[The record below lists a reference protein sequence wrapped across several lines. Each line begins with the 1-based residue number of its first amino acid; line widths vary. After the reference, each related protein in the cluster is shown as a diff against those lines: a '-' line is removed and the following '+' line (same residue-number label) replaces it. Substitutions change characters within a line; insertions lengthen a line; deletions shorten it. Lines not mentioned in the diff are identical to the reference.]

1 MFVKF
6 DQQLKRCDRVIRQRI
21 RPHIHPVISHL
32 KVESYEIAGEPIPA
46 DEFLSKARSGE
57 ITFQPFNVG
66 SLWGT
71 TWGTTWFKLTGTLP
85 HEENIPDNLKKRPV
99 ELTLDLGWYDHSV
112 GGHIEG
118 MLYRPDGRVIKAV
131 HPRAYWPRIVT
142 ADGTALIDTDE
153 KGNFTLYL
161 EAACNPLLLG
171 VPPFI
176 ATDLGEKATGKTEEQ
191 YQFRAADVTIFDERF
206 EDYWLDLDVVSSLMR
221 ELDPKS
227 PRYCKLG
234 KALQRSLNTFD
245 EQDLDSVVA
254 ARAHLSGVLSQPA
267 SSSAMTM
274 GAIGHAHIDSAWL
287 WPVRETQR
295 KVCRTVANVLALM
308 DEDPDF
314 RYAMSSA
321 QQYQWLEQSRP
332 DLWKRM
338 QQRIREGRFIP
349 VGGMWVE
356 SDGMLPA
363 GESLIRQLSYGNR
376 YFAQKLGVKPHGVWL
391 PDSFGYTQAWPQIAR
406 RAGYSWFL
414 TQKIS
419 WNDTTKFPYHSFLW
433 EGLDGSQIFTHFPPA
448 DTYAASVTA
457 QELAYSEKNFKNK
470 DLSSLALM
478 LFGYGDGGGGPTREM
493 MGRVRRFADLEGMPR
508 VQMMD
513 PDVFFAQ
520 AEQEM
525 RENAEINTVIDSPD
539 ELTVEADNGEHFRE
553 GEQVSEMP
561 VYKGEL
567 YLELHRATLTSQQEM
582 KRLCRMEESLLRTA
596 EYLFTAASLLVPGYR
611 YPTEEMDRIWQALL
625 LNQFHDILP
634 GSAIAW
640 VHRQAREQYA
650 KDIARLRELIADV
663 TRLLEH
669 TDAGFAPG
677 LAPGQV
683 SGTAE
688 ASGASRGLAQVK
700 NAHISPADWVVR
712 ALEPGDGVEIG
723 GVEGDSVS
731 DGVAH
736 STDVTH
742 STGHG
747 SSSPMQSEKLSVER
761 TADGMLHI
769 SGGLLDATIAADGSI
784 TSLIDVTHQ
793 RELVAQGYHLGTYEM
808 LKDEPTEWDAW
819 NIDRDAFLREVQ
831 ISGGTI
837 TAVRELEGGRRVEVA
852 SDVTFSHSSIHTL
865 ITFCAHS
872 PVVDFA
878 LRVEWH
884 EKDRFLKMRMPLAIS
899 TSQAQFDSQYGIVT
913 GPVRKNSESQEA
925 GYEHCSQ
932 RFVRVAEGD
941 YALAVLNNSTYG
953 CDVSEI
959 DSTGVRSQGTLI
971 RTSLVSSPVFPDPHT
986 DEGEHV
992 YHFQLLANASVEATV
1007 QTAAN
1012 LNAVGVDELPGLAPL
1027 IRLVGEEGKPSQS
1040 VMLDWVKMAD
1050 DGSGDVIARVYE
1062 PLGRQAQAKLELA
1075 DVLATAQVRE
1085 VGILE
1090 NNEVPADLP
1099 VSISRDYQAAQL
1111 ATLHLQPFEMATLRF
1126 RRG

>member
-57 ITFQPFNVG
+57 ITFQPFSVG

-221 ELDPKS
+221 ELDPRS

-295 KVCRTVANVLALM
+295 KVCRTVANALALM

-478 LFGYGDGGGGPTREM
+478 LFGYGDGGGGPTRGM
-493 MGRVRRFADLEGMPR
+493 MGRVRRFANLEGMPR

-520 AEQEM
+520 AEQEI
-525 RENAEINTVIDSPD
+525 RENAEINTVIDSPA
-539 ELTVEADNGEHFRE
+539 ELTVEADSGEHFRE

-640 VHRQAREQYA
+640 VHCQAREQYA
-650 KDIARLRELIADV
+650 KDIARLRELITDV

-669 TDAGFAPG
+669 TDAG
-677 LAPGQV
+677 LAH
-683 SGTAE
+683 
-688 ASGASRGLAQVK
+688 VK
-700 NAHISPADWVVR
+700 NAHICQSDWIAR
-712 ALEPGDGVEIG
+712 SLERGGYASQNSSESTSISASVNSAAPSHLLNVEHQ
-723 GVEGDSVS
+723 S
-731 DGVAH
+731 DG
-736 STDVTH
+736 T
-742 STGHG
+742 
-747 SSSPMQSEKLSVER
+747 
-761 TADGMLHI
+761 LHI
-769 SGGLLDATIAADGSI
+769 SGGLLDAAIDSDGSVR
-784 TSLIDVTHQ
+784 SLIDVTRH
-793 RELVAQGYHLGTYEM
+793 RELVPHGYHLGTYEI

-819 NIDRDAFLREVQ
+819 NIDRDAFLRELQ
-831 ISGGTI
+831 ITGGNLSS
-837 TAVRELEGGRRVEVA
+837 VRELDDGRRVEVV
-852 SDVTFSHSSIHTL
+852 SDVSFSHSSIHTVM
-865 ITFCAHS
+865 TFFS
-872 PVVDFA
+872 SSTVVDIA
-878 LRVEWH
+878 VTVDWH

-899 TSQAQFDSQYGIVT
+899 ATQAQFDSQYGIVT
-913 GPVRKNSESQEA
+913 KPVRKNSESEEA
-925 GYEHCSQ
+925 GYERCSQ
-932 RFVRVAEGD
+932 RFVRVADAD

-959 DSTGVRSQGTLI
+959 DSTGVRSQGTLV

-992 YHFQLLANASVEATV
+992 YHFQLLANASMEATV

-1027 IRLVGEEGKPSQS
+1027 IRLVDEEGKPSQS
-1040 VMLDWVKMAD
+1040 VMLDWVKIAD

-1099 VSISRDYQAAQL
+1099 VSISRDYQAAQY

-1126 RRG
+1126 HRG